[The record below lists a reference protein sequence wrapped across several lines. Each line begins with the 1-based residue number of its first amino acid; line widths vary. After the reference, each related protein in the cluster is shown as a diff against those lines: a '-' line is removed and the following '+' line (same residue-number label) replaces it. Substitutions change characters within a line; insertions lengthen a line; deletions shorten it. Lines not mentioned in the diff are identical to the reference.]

1 MILENSRSST
11 SLKKEQA
18 EEGWSVVGKREAFDL
33 QVLEATD
40 VEASEEVS
48 EVRCIEE
55 EGWRFKDVGDDIEM
69 VGMMEDPNE
78 GTKAKGIVVE
88 GLDAMEVAGEN
99 KDEVECENLDVAN
112 LPIDEV
118 EASVLGED
126 IVLKVFVDLSTVFF
140 ILALFCL

>member
-1 MILENSRSST
+1 MILENSRSSA

-55 EGWRFKDVGDDIEM
+55 EGWRFKDVGDIVI
-69 VGMMEDPNE
+69 VGMVEDIDE
-78 GTKAKGIVVE
+78 GTKGIVVE
-88 GLDAMEVAGEN
+88 GLDAMEVGGEN
-99 KDEVECENLDVAN
+99 KDEVECDNFDVVTFP
-112 LPIDEV
+112 LMR
-118 EASVLGED
+118 
-126 IVLKVFVDLSTVFF
+126 
-140 ILALFCL
+140 